1 LRKESLLLLSAALH
15 LPLPAAIQTFS
26 FTHNLMLIQN
36 TPARSIVAAANSWAC
51 TANSV
56 WESNS
61 KSKPLKKSK
70 HPVAPEPLPAC
81 LELES
86 EPIEVQDF
94 LQSVVLEFQWRVGE
108 NHASEDS
115 WSFLALSE

>member
-1 LRKESLLLLSAALH
+1 
-15 LPLPAAIQTFS
+15 
-26 FTHNLMLIQN
+26 MLIQN
-36 TPARSIVAAANSWAC
+36 TPARSIAANSWAC

-70 HPVAPEPLPAC
+70 CPVAPEPLPAC

-108 NHASEDS
+108 NHASEDG